1 VSFAPPR
8 RLRWSAITA
17 LLALLGLVVVAGAL
31 PAAAASSLNAGSALA
46 CASLHS
52 TSGQYEAA
60 MQCDGN
66 LVVYGPGGP
75 IWSSRTNNTPG
86 TSLEVQTDGNLVL
99 YGSGHVPVWSTNTTG
114 SGASLVMQDDGN
126 LVLYSSNG
134 ATWAS
139 KANSEGAIN
148 WFYDHRGATNYEG
161 LCEKAVENA
170 FGRNAVYPSARA
182 NWNARDHNTPFSA
195 APRGTL
201 VFYNTS
207 ASAHVAIS
215 LGNGRVFSTSA
226 AGGRIDIS
234 PIGWFQN
241 PLGWGHSPW

>member
-1 VSFAPPR
+1 MSSLLRR
-8 RLRWSAITA
+8 RLRLSALPA
-17 LLALLGLVVVAGAL
+17 LIALVGFVVVTGAV
-31 PAAAASSLNAGSALA
+31 PAAAAASLNAGSALS
-46 CASLHS
+46 CSSLHS
-52 TSGQYEAA
+52 NSGQYEAA

-75 IWSSRTNNTPG
+75 IWSSRTNGTAG
-86 TSLEVQTDGNLVL
+86 TSLEVQTDGNLVI
-99 YGSGHVPVWSTNTTG
+99 YASGHVPVWSTGTTG

-139 KANSEGAIN
+139 KNSSESAIN

-161 LCEKAVENA
+161 RCEAAVENA
-170 FGRNAVYPSARA
+170 FGRSYVYTTAKA
-182 NWNARDHNTPFSA
+182 NWDARDHNYPYSA

-207 ASAHVAIS
+207 TAGHVAIS
-215 LGNGRVFSTSA
+215 LGNGQIFSTSA
-226 AGGRIDIS
+226 SGGRIGIS
-234 PIGWFQN
+234 PIGYFQN
-241 PLGWGHSPW
+241 PYGWGHSPW